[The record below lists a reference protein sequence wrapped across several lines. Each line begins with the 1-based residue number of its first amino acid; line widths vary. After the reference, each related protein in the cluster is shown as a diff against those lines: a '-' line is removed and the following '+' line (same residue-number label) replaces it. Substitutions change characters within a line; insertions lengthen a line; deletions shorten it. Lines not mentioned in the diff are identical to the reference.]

1 MSKEKTV
8 EKQNKNFL
16 SGLFRQQIF
25 IPIAALIILAVF
37 NLIADPSFF
46 KITLGY
52 NSAGDPVLSGYLM
65 TILDYGSELA
75 ILAIGMTLVTAASGG
90 QDISVGAAIAI
101 AGSVMLRV
109 LCGTNS
115 RPGSVFQ
122 DPAHGS
128 DADPLYGRPFHR
140 CMDQQQRTSYCK

>member
-1 MSKEKTV
+1 MSNEKKV
-8 EKQNKNFL
+8 EKGNKNFL

-65 TILDYGSELA
+65 TNPG
-75 ILAIGMTLVTAASGG
+75 
-90 QDISVGAAIAI
+90 
-101 AGSVMLRV
+101 LR
-109 LCGTNS
+109 
-115 RPGSVFQ
+115 F
-122 DPAHGS
+122 
-128 DADPLYGRPFHR
+128 
-140 CMDQQQRTSYCK
+140 RTGLF

>member
-1 MSKEKTV
+1 MSNEKKV
-8 EKQNKNFL
+8 EKGNKNFL

-37 NLIADPSFF
+37 NLIVDPSFF

-75 ILAIGMTLVTAASGG
+75 ILAIGMTLVTAASGAFLL
-90 QDISVGAAIAI
+90 VGECPNPLE
-101 AGSVMLRV
+101 LRINRRAT
-109 LCGTNS
+109 LTLFINS
-115 RPGSVFQ
+115 LSLF
-122 DPAHGS
+122 
-128 DADPLYGRPFHR
+128 
-140 CMDQQQRTSYCK
+140 

>member
-75 ILAIGMTLVTAASGG
+75 ILARITF
-90 QDISVGAAIAI
+90 
-101 AGSVMLRV
+101 
-109 LCGTNS
+109 C
-115 RPGSVFQ
+115 
-122 DPAHGS
+122 
-128 DADPLYGRPFHR
+128 
-140 CMDQQQRTSYCK
+140 

>member
-75 ILAIGMTLVTAASGG
+75 ILAIGMTLVTAAYK
-90 QDISVGAAIAI
+90 VGKSNPCVTTSSELAIPSIPLAKNGLYSTR
-101 AGSVMLRV
+101 GS
-109 LCGTNS
+109 S
-115 RPGSVFQ
+115 RNF
-122 DPAHGS
+122 A
-128 DADPLYGRPFHR
+128 F
-140 CMDQQQRTSYCK
+140 T

>member
-1 MSKEKTV
+1 MEI
-8 EKQNKNFL
+8 QNKNFL

-75 ILAIGMTLVTAASGG
+75 ILAIGMTLVTVSSGG
-90 QDISVGAAIAI
+90 QDISFGAVSAIAVS
-101 AGSVMLRV
+101 GSLRV
-109 LCGTNS
+109 V
-115 RPGSVFQ
+115 RGSY
-122 DPAHGS
+122 S
-128 DADPLYGRPFHR
+128 
-140 CMDQQQRTSYCK
+140 

>member
-1 MSKEKTV
+1 MSNEKKV
-8 EKQNKNFL
+8 EKGNKNFL

-37 NLIADPSFF
+37 NLIVDPSFF

-90 QDISVGAAIAI
+90 QDISVGAAHCHRRQRDLTSTVWYEFQTRYP
-101 AGSVMLRV
+101 AGPHYRSISGS
-109 LCGTNS
+109 LCGS
-115 RPGSVFQ
+115 H
-122 DPAHGS
+122 A
-128 DADPLYGRPFHR
+128 LR
-140 CMDQQQRTSYCK
+140 CL

>member
-1 MSKEKTV
+1 MSNEKKV
-8 EKQNKNFL
+8 EKGNKNFL

-37 NLIADPSFF
+37 NLIVDPSFF

-75 ILAIGMTLVTAASGG
+75 
-90 QDISVGAAIAI
+90 
-101 AGSVMLRV
+101 
-109 LCGTNS
+109 
-115 RPGSVFQ
+115 
-122 DPAHGS
+122 
-128 DADPLYGRPFHR
+128 
-140 CMDQQQRTSYCK
+140 TSYASSYMIVRLCSMSAVFTTPSSTYSMLSYNVTKVIVSSMSIPEI

>member
-1 MSKEKTV
+1 MSKEKTT

-52 NSAGDPVLSGYLM
+52 NSAGDPVLH
-65 TILDYGSELA
+65 
-75 ILAIGMTLVTAASGG
+75 GG
-90 QDISVGAAIAI
+90 EG
-101 AGSVMLRV
+101 GEE
-109 LCGTNS
+109 
-115 RPGSVFQ
+115 Q
-122 DPAHGS
+122 DPFG
-128 DADPLYGRPFHR
+128 
-140 CMDQQQRTSYCK
+140 DQFEAEASRKFSRTRRITSAAFAT

>member
-52 NSAGDPVLSGYLM
+52 NSAGDPVLSGCL
-65 TILDYGSELA
+65 ID
-75 ILAIGMTLVTAASGG
+75 TA
-90 QDISVGAAIAI
+90 
-101 AGSVMLRV
+101 
-109 LCGTNS
+109 
-115 RPGSVFQ
+115 
-122 DPAHGS
+122 S
-128 DADPLYGRPFHR
+128 DGCNGNEICWPEAYR
-140 CMDQQQRTSYCK
+140 

>member
-1 MSKEKTV
+1 MSNEKKV
-8 EKQNKNFL
+8 EKGNKNFL

-75 ILAIGMTLVTAASGG
+75 ILAIGMTLVTLPAMAMVAPTLISCPPEAA
-90 QDISVGAAIAI
+90 VT
-101 AGSVMLRV
+101 SVMPMAKIA
-109 LCGTNS
+109 S
-115 RPGSVFQ
+115 SEP
-122 DPAHGS
+122 
-128 DADPLYGRPFHR
+128 
-140 CMDQQQRTSYCK
+140 

>member
-75 ILAIGMTLVTAASGG
+75 ILAIGMTLVTAIRRTGYQCG
-90 QDISVGAAIAI
+90 RGHRYCRQCDP
-101 AGSVMLRV
+101 AGTVRYQFQTRYLTGSHYRSFSDR
-109 LCGTNS
+109 LCGGNAL
-115 RPGSVFQ
+115 R
-122 DPAHGS
+122 
-128 DADPLYGRPFHR
+128 RI
-140 CMDQQQRTSYCK
+140 